1 MTDRQTEGKITALYE
16 RLSRDDELAGD
27 SNSIVNQKSYLL
39 EYAASHG
46 FTNCVHY
53 TDDGWSGGNF
63 DRPAWKQMMA
73 DIEAGKVGIVLTKDM
88 SRIGREYLQTGYYTE
103 VVFRQYGVRFIA
115 IGNGVDSAD
124 KNTGEFVPFL
134 NIMSEWYLRDC
145 SRKQIAAVQARGRSG
160 KPTTTQA
167 IYGYKKDPEDKFHW
181 LVDEEAAAVVKRIFQ
196 LSINGYGPSEIA
208 NILRDDRIDRPSVY
222 MAKRGLGSQQNTTDM
237 SRPYDWCATTVGN
250 ILSKPEY
257 IGHTVNFRY
266 YKESYKDKKCLKR
279 PEEEWMIFENTHE
292 AIVDAGT
299 WNLAQRSRETVR
311 RTDTTGV
318 ANPLT
323 GLVFCADC
331 GAKMYNQRNASVYD
345 SYVCSTYK
353 MTFNHVEK
361 RCSSHYIGTK
371 PLRTLILETIRTAS
385 RYAIENQDD
394 FIRRVREASEIRQA
408 EEAKNLKRKI
418 NKAKKRCAEL
428 DMLIQKL
435 YESFAKEQISEKRFE
450 MLSAAYEKEQAEQ
463 EAFIT
468 AEQANIDAFM
478 ADTARVEQFLELA
491 KKYTDFSE
499 LTTPMLL
506 EFVDKVL
513 VHAPEKIDGER
524 TQEVEIFLK
533 FIGKFDVPTPEPT
546 PEELA
551 EEERRKRRRAASRKY
566 AKKCRERKK
575 AERLALAAQNTAG

>member
-1 MTDRQTEGKITALYE
+1 M
-16 RLSRDDELAGD
+16 
-27 SNSIVNQKSYLL
+27 V
-39 EYAASHG
+39 
-46 FTNCVHY
+46 
-53 TDDGWSGGNF
+53 
-63 DRPAWKQMMA
+63 
-73 DIEAGKVGIVLTKDM
+73 DIEAGKVGIVLAKDM

-145 SRKQIAAVQARGRSG
+145 SRKQIAAYQVRGKSG
-160 KPTTTQA
+160 KHTTNCA
-167 IYGYKKDPEDKFHW
+167 IYGYKKDPADKHHW
-181 LVDEEAAAVVKRIFQ
+181 LIDEEAATVVKRIFQ
-196 LSINGYGPSEIA
+196 LSINGYGPREIA
-208 NILRDDRIDRPSVY
+208 NILRDDEVDRPSVY
-222 MAKRGLGSQQNTTDM
+222 LAKRGLGCRRNSADM
-237 SRPYDWCATTVGN
+237 SRPYDWSETTVSG
-250 ILSKPEY
+250 ILSKQEY
-257 IGHTVNFRY
+257 MGHTVNFRY

-279 PEEEWMIFENTHE
+279 PEDEWLIFENTHE

-331 GAKMYNQRNASVYD
+331 GEKMYNHRYIGVYD
-345 SYVCSTYK
+345 SYICSTYR

-361 RCSSHYIGTK
+361 HCSSHYISTNA
-371 PLRTLILETIRTAS
+371 LRTLILETIQTAS
-385 RYAIENQDD
+385 RYAIENRED
-394 FIRRVREASEIRQA
+394 FIRRVREASEVRQT

-450 MLSAAYEKEQAEQ
+450 MLSAAYEKEQTEQ
-463 EAFIT
+463 EAFIE

-524 TQEVEIFLK
+524 TQGVEIFLK

-551 EEERRKRRRAASRKY
+551 EAERKRRRRAANRKY
-566 AKKCRERKK
+566 AKKYRERKK
-575 AERLALAAQNTAG
+575 AERLALAAKETAE

>member
-1 MTDRQTEGKITALYE
+1 
-16 RLSRDDELAGD
+16 
-27 SNSIVNQKSYLL
+27 
-39 EYAASHG
+39 
-46 FTNCVHY
+46 
-53 TDDGWSGGNF
+53 
-63 DRPAWKQMMA
+63 
-73 DIEAGKVGIVLTKDM
+73 
-88 SRIGREYLQTGYYTE
+88 
-103 VVFRQYGVRFIA
+103 VFRQYGVRFIA

-361 RCSSHYIGTK
+361 RCSSHYIGTI

-385 RYAIENQDD
+385 RYAIENQED
-394 FIRRVREASEIRQA
+394 FIHRVREASEVRQA

-418 NKAKKRCAEL
+418 NKAKKRCSEL
-428 DMLIQKL
+428 DMLIKKL

-450 MLSAAYEKEQAEQ
+450 ALSSEYEKEQAEL
-463 EAFIT
+463 EALI
-468 AEQANIDAFM
+468 ASEQANIDAFM
-478 ADTARVEQFLELA
+478 ADTARVEQYLELA

-533 FIGKFDVPTPEPT
+533 FIGKFDIPTPELT

-551 EEERRKRRRAASRKY
+551 EEERRRKHRAANRAY

-575 AERLALAAQNTAG
+575 AERLALAAQSTAG